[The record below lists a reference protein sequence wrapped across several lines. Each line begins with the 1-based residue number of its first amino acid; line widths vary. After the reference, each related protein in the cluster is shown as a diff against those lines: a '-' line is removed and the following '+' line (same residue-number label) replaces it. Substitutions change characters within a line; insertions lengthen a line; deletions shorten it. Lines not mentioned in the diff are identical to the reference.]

1 MVCYPGV
8 SRFSPA
14 QDEEDGNKGMMGC
27 WLCLPK
33 PWFCFFFPRPFRV
46 SLSWSLSLSTP
57 YLFPCLF
64 FFVPVLWEETRKTV
78 SILVRPSPPSLF
90 LSSSPRVLCFLWL
103 YSHRIP
109 PLPGNKSTVIAG
121 VMVAVGSWGAEED
134 EQCWETAPFFC
145 VLILHILHFCSPV
158 LG

>member
-1 MVCYPGV
+1 LLVVFAKALVLFFLSP
-8 SRFSPA
+8 SFSCVP
-14 QDEEDGNKGMMGC
+14 
-27 WLCLPK
+27 LL
-33 PWFCFFFPRPFRV
+33 V
-46 SLSWSLSLSTP
+46 SLSIYSLSIP
-57 YLFPCLF
+57 LFIFLRPCSLRRNKENSF
-64 FFVPVLWEETRKTV
+64 YSGSSF
-78 SILVRPSPPSLF
+78 PPSLF

-103 YSHRIP
+103 YSHIIP

-145 VLILHILHFCSPV
+145 VLILHILNFCSPV